1 MGNHKWALSA
11 LLMVAVAANANEA
24 GGEIQGGMTPL
35 PEHAAPRG
43 ETILP
48 AYTLQQLEQLQAE
61 TVLLEAQAAK
71 AKAQA
76 ALVEAP
82 GKAGGGEGQ
91 VMGVVA
97 GTAPTVA
104 RSGLAYVQEIYGSGA
119 RLKARILLPTGRA
132 VELLPG
138 DPLPG
143 TDLTVTAIT
152 PRSVRVADADGAGEH
167 ALPFN

>member
-1 MGNHKWALSA
+1 MGNHKWALSV
-11 LLMVAVAANANEA
+11 LLMAAAAANANEA
-24 GGEIQGGMTPL
+24 GGEIQSGMTPL
-35 PEHAAPRG
+35 LEHSALSG

-76 ALVEAP
+76 ALDEAP
-82 GKAGGGEGQ
+82 GKAGGGDGQ
-91 VMGVVA
+91 VMGSVA
-97 GTAPTVA
+97 GAAPVA
-104 RSGLAYVQEIYGSGA
+104 LPGLAYVQEIYGSGA
-119 RLKARILLPTGRA
+119 HLKARILLPTGRT

-138 DPLPG
+138 DSLPG
-143 TDLTVTAIT
+143 SELRVTAIT
-152 PRSVRVADADGAGEH
+152 PRSVRVADADGADEH

>member
-76 ALVEAP
+76 ALAETP
-82 GKAGGGEGQ
+82 GKAGGGTGQ
-91 VMGVVA
+91 VMGSVA
-97 GTAPTVA
+97 GAAPA
-104 RSGLAYVQEIYGSGA
+104 GLPGLAYVQEIYGSGA

-143 TDLTVTAIT
+143 SELRVTAIT